1 MKSGLHTLVD
11 NVARFADGI
20 DKLANTRVMVGV
32 PAEKGSRK
40 DGGPINNAALA
51 YIHENGAPE
60 AGIPARPFLKP
71 GIQTKDAEIEAG
83 LVKTGRA
90 ALDGNPGAVDRG
102 FNAVG
107 LIGQNAVRAKI
118 TEGPFQPLSEATL
131 RARAARGRKGA
142 IQELANRKAGM
153 AASND
158 LAKPLIDTGQMR
170 NALTYVIR
178 KV

>member
-1 MKSGLHTLVD
+1 MKSGAQTIVD
-11 NVARFADGI
+11 NVGKVIDGI
-20 DKLANTRVMVGV
+20 GKLATTRVMVGV

-40 DGGPINNAALA
+40 DDEPINNAALA

-71 GIQTKDAEIEAG
+71 GIADKQDDITATF
-83 LVKTGRA
+83 VKVGQA
-90 ALDGNPGAVDRG
+90 ALDGRAEAVDRG

-118 TEGPFQPLSEATL
+118 NEGVPPPLKESTLEA
-131 RARAARGRKGA
+131 RRARGRTG
-142 IQELANRKAGM
+142 
-153 AASND
+153 D
-158 LAKPLIDTGQMR
+158 KPLIDTGQLR

-178 KV
+178 KA